1 MFNPQ
6 TEYDVVQ
13 DKIDIR
19 DFWEYQE
26 DFVVRPPYQRKSVW
40 SNAKQQAL
48 LDSLFRRY
56 YVPRLVLR
64 EVRLNETK
72 VVREVV
78 DGQQRITTVRRFFGD
93 ELKLPYSLNS
103 FDADLGGKKYSDL
116 PAEIRKFVGQ
126 VAQVRSGHY

>member
-6 TEYDVVQ
+6 TEYDGVQ

-64 EVRLNETK
+64 EVRQNETK

-93 ELKLPYSLNS
+93 ELKLPYWFLHS
-103 FDADLGGKKYSDL
+103 
-116 PAEIRKFVGQ
+116 
-126 VAQVRSGHY
+126 VRTDSGTFSSS